1 MFYCLNIVMCSL
13 HCAQLQVSKGP
24 WSKMGPTPIFGV
36 KKLVSMVFQSFWYNF
51 ELGIILG
58 HFGSITIFWAGQEVS
73 EVGHNSLVILKSPF
87 FGLSLWYLTQ
97 SYLMNTH
104 FPSSSLGFPTLY
116 EWYTRQLNEHLF
128 FVTLGSETNFLRGR
142 INLFTYF

>member
-1 MFYCLNIVMCSL
+1 
-13 HCAQLQVSKGP
+13 
-24 WSKMGPTPIFGV
+24 MGPTPIFGV
-36 KKLVSMVFQSFWYNF
+36 KKLASMVFQSFWNNF

-128 FVTLGSETNFLRGR
+128 LVTLGSETNFLRGR